1 MGTNAPEEVV
11 ERAFQGM
18 DERPQIEPIGR
29 SLFAAEFLHL
39 AGTALFGRRGRDR
52 RLEF

>member
-1 MGTNAPEEVV
+1 MRTNVPEEVV

-29 SLFAAEFLHL
+29 SLFAAEFLPL